1 MLAVLYAD
9 WCQFLR
15 KLPQYLP
22 AFAAVIIIVGA
33 GAVFGGDDV
42 DIAQVT
48 ITNLQ
53 IQISLTMCFMV
64 IYILVTG
71 AFRDD
76 EANSWQ
82 QARDALPLTR
92 AQVVTG
98 RYAFVFA
105 AIITVTVVCVL
116 LNGLLVLAIQQFDI
130 DALENMAEVGPVLV
144 ATALM
149 LLVLL
154 SFQMPVLFWWG
165 AQRGWFV
172 LTLPVLLPLLMTFNA
187 VKQGF
192 LLAVEMLSKLYVQL
206 GMGWSLVAAALLV
219 GLLYFASL
227 KLSQRLYAKRDL

>member
-15 KLPQYLP
+15 KLPQYLLV
-22 AFAAVIIIVGA
+22 FAAVIIIVGA
-33 GAVFGGDDV
+33 GAIFGGDDV

-48 ITNLQ
+48 ITKLQ
-53 IQISLTMCFMV
+53 IQISLTIFFMV
-64 IYILVTG
+64 IYILVGG

-76 EANSWQ
+76 EANGWQ

-105 AIITVTVVCVL
+105 AIITVTVVCML

-144 ATALM
+144 AAALM

-165 AQRGWFV
+165 AQRAWSV
-172 LTLPVLLPLLMTFNA
+172 MSLPMMLPLLLTFPA
-187 VKQGF
+187 PRQGF
-192 LLAVEMLSKLYVQL
+192 LRATETLSKLYVQL

-227 KLSQRLYAKRDL
+227 KLSQRLYSKRDL